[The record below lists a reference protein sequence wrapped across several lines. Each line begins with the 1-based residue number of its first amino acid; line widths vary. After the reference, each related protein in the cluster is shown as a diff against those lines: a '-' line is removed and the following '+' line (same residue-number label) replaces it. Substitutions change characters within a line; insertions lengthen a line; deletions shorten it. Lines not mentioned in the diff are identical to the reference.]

1 MAEIIIVVLLN
12 ISLQL
17 ILVFALSRFILTA
30 FRIRSASIRHIVWL
44 CVVLSPLVLLPMNMI
59 ASDIVLLYPGNF
71 YKPQLVSSEANISQ
85 NKYAIDNMRYG
96 KKSLNETDYLPSDI
110 KSSPNHIALTQIRNK
125 IPLLVL
131 AIWIIGVG
139 RGFICLTVST
149 IKLRRFILKSDKVTN
164 EDYIRIFNE
173 IKGKIG
179 LSRNANLLV
188 SSEIQVPFSTGI
200 IRPCVVLPSDMLISD
215 DKLRMILIHELT
227 HLKHFD
233 DLINL
238 MCQTTKAFMFFHPL
252 YHLAVKELGL
262 SSEQICDIYAVKITG
277 TKEDYA
283 QCLLD
288 FSQASIAGFPVS
300 FSTSRKS
307 MSKRVRFILEGEM
320 TEMTQ
325 RKIALLLVSLA
336 VVILMLSSIRIINP
350 ASARAQAP
358 QKAQIA
364 FYSTRDGNYEVYV
377 MDTDGNNQRNLTNNP
392 AGDDGPAWSPDGKM
406 IAFGSTRDGNPGI
419 YVMDADGN
427 NPRRLTNNPADD
439 WSPAWSP
446 DGKMIAFTSQ
456 RDGSSEIYA
465 MDADG
470 NNQRRLTNNPAHGG
484 APAWS
489 PDGKMI
495 AFYCGRDMN
504 VDIYVMDADGNNQRR
519 LTNSPPED
527 SLPAWSPDG
536 KMIAFLSG
544 RDGNGEIYV
553 MDADGNNQRRLTNN
567 PAADFH
573 PAWSPDGKMIAF
585 VSLRDDGN
593 YEIYVMDADGNNQ
606 HRLTNNPSEDSW
618 PSWFDPAYAQAV
630 FPAGKLM
637 STWGW
642 LKKAFH

>member
-1 MAEIIIVVLLN
+1 
-12 ISLQL
+12 
-17 ILVFALSRFILTA
+17 
-30 FRIRSASIRHIVWL
+30 
-44 CVVLSPLVLLPMNMI
+44 MNMI

-71 YKPQLVSSEANISQ
+71 YKPISVDSEANISQ

-139 RGFICLTVST
+139 RGFIRLTVSS
-149 IKLRRFILKSDKVTN
+149 IELRRFIQRSDKVTD
-164 EDYIRIFNE
+164 EEYIKIFSE
-173 IKGKIG
+173 VKGKIG
-179 LSRNANLLV
+179 LSRNTVLLV

-200 IRPCVVLPSDMLISD
+200 IRPCVVLPSDMLIPD

-238 MCQTTKAFMFFHPL
+238 MCQTTKAFMFFHLL

-262 SSEQICDIYAVKITG
+262 SSEQICDIHAVKLTG
-277 TKEDYA
+277 KREHYA

-288 FSQASIAGFPVS
+288 FSQASIAGFPVG
-300 FSTSRKS
+300 FSTSKKLI
-307 MSKRVRFILEGEM
+307 SKRVKFILEGEM
-320 TEMTQ
+320 MKIA
-325 RKIALLLVSLA
+325 RKKIALLLVSLA
-336 VVILMLSSIRIINP
+336 VVILTLSSVRIINP

-358 QKAQIA
+358 QKSQIA

-392 AGDDGPAWSPDGKM
+392 GGDDGPAWSPDGEM
-406 IAFGSTRDGNPGI
+406 IAFDSSRDGNPGI

-504 VDIYVMDADGNNQRR
+504 VDIYVMDADGSNQRR
-519 LTNSPPED
+519 LTNEPADDHSP
-527 SLPAWSPDG
+527 SWSPDG
-536 KMIAFLSG
+536 KMIAFTSQ
-544 RDGNGEIYV
+544 RDKNYEIYV

-567 PAADFH
+567 PASDFD
-573 PAWSPDGKMIAF
+573 PTWSPDGKMITF
-585 VSLRDDGN
+585 VSIRDGN
-593 YEIYVMDADGNNQ
+593 FEIYVMDADGNNQ
-606 HRLTNNPSEDSW
+606 RRLTNNPAEDGG
-618 PSWFDPAYAQAV
+618 PAWFDPAFARSV
-630 FPAGKLM
+630 SLTGKFM